1 MENQILNY
9 TALDTETYKGKAF
22 LLSTAKRVYQIKGFC
37 HFVEIAA
44 NLDRRFTFF
53 NLEYDVSALLKYLPK
68 SIVEQIYLDK
78 LVYYRDFSIRY
89 LPGKY
94 FRISGAGF
102 SLHFYDIF
110 PFFQSSLDIASKK
123 YLGVGKSEMPK
134 SWLARL
140 SPEFY
145 QKHREK
151 IDHYAIQDA
160 KLTQGLTDLI
170 LQALQES
177 NIGIEHL
184 YSPGYVAKS
193 YLKQQGIKIQDVPAK
208 YLDFVREGYFGAR
221 IEVVKRGYFPNCQ
234 MYDIKSAYPYALSQ
248 LPNFSGSRFSLD
260 KTIKTNYYF
269 VRAKVWSKP
278 AHSHL
283 LPYRTSKNLIIF
295 PEYTGQ
301 TTVMT
306 NFEYEYL
313 TKHKLAKVEIL
324 EVLNI
329 WKKSNSKPFAPIIAN
344 LFARRKES
352 TGKSILFKLIL
363 NSLYGIFAEKI
374 TEYRKVGIVR
384 AYYQIMRQSESASR
398 KLLLAQAKRS
408 CPYVERY
415 WEHGCTCGY
424 CKAIRKYF
432 GRRRFSDKPLLQNG
446 ESYYSKFEKAGRM
459 TNLALAAMITALIR
473 VQIFDYQ
480 RKAGNKFI
488 ACFTD
493 SILTEKG
500 VSYKTGC
507 QLGELEKKYDTPLL
521 MIGAGV
527 YETKEETKTRGFRWI
542 GKLSKIL
549 KKKSN
554 SKRRSIHISQKARVS
569 AGIMIRRPL
578 VRYSDFNEIQ
588 TVSKSLDLNFDQKRI
603 WDKSFDNAP
612 DVFKSKILSTPIIL
626 LDKKRKK

>member
-1 MENQILNY
+1 MENVLQTY
-9 TALDTETYKGKAF
+9 TALDTETFKGKAF
-22 LLSTAKRVYQIKGFC
+22 LLTTAQRGYQIKGFTQ
-37 HFVEIAA
+37 FVEIVAK
-44 NLDRRFTFF
+44 LDTRFTFF

-78 LVYYRDFSIRY
+78 QVYYRDFSLRY
-89 LPGKY
+89 LAGKY
-94 FRISGAGF
+94 FKIAGAGF
-102 SLHFYDIF
+102 CLHFYDIF
-110 PFFQSSLDIASKK
+110 PFFQTSLDRASKK
-123 YLGVGKSEMPK
+123 YLGIGKTEMPK

-145 QKHREK
+145 RRHKEE
-151 IDHYAIQDA
+151 IDRYAIQDA

-170 LQALQES
+170 CQALHES

-193 YLKQQGIKIQDVPAK
+193 YLKQKGVKIQDVPAK
-208 YLDFVREGYFGAR
+208 HLDFVRQGYFGAR
-221 IEVVKRGYFPNCQ
+221 IEVVKRGYFADCR

-248 LPNFSGSRFSLD
+248 LPNFSGAIYSKD
-260 KTIKTNYYF
+260 KTIKTPYYF
-269 VRAKVWSKP
+269 MRAKVWSKE
-278 AHSHL
+278 ANSHL
-283 LPYRTSKNLIIF
+283 LPYRISKNLIIF
-295 PEYTGQ
+295 PQYTGQ

-313 TKHKLAKVEIL
+313 TKNNLAKIEIV

-329 WKKSNSKPFAPIIAN
+329 WKKNNEKPFAPIIAE

-352 TGKSILFKLIL
+352 SGKSILFKLIL

-384 AYYQIMRQSESASR
+384 AYYQIMRESESASR
-398 KLLLAQAKRS
+398 KLLMAQAKRH

-415 WEHGCTCGY
+415 WEKSCECGY
-424 CKAIRKYF
+424 CKAM
-432 GRRRFSDKPLLQNG
+432 RRYLGKRNFVDKPLLQNG
-446 ESYYSKFEKAGRM
+446 KAYYSKFEKAGRM
-459 TNLALAAMITALIR
+459 TNIALAAMITALIR
-473 VQIFDYQ
+473 VRIFDYQ

-493 SILTEKG
+493 SILTQKG
-500 VSYKTGC
+500 NFYKTGD
-507 QLGELEKKYDTPLL
+507 QLGDLEKKYDTPLL

-542 GKLSKIL
+542 GKLSQIL
-549 KKKSN
+549 KK
-554 SKRRSIHISQKARVS
+554 SKNAKRQLIHISQKARVS

-588 TVSKSLDLNFDQKRI
+588 TVSKSLDLNFDKKRI
-603 WDKSFDNAP
+603 WEKSFKNAK
-612 DVFKSKILSTPIIL
+612 DVFKSKICSSPIIL